1 MTWRP
6 IMRTFG
12 IAVAIATAVAASFVT
27 GGPVSTAPVAAAEN
41 PPQGPRSVTRIMTVV
56 LENTHYD
63 DAMRQPFLKAL
74 ARRGALLEN
83 FSAVAHPSLPNY
95 IALIA
100 GSTYGITSD
109 DDVTLDKPH
118 IGDLLDA
125 KGVSWKVYAEG
136 YPGGCFL
143 EARDGDYARKHVP
156 FLSFRNVQSDPARCA
171 RIVNASALKGDLD
184 SGKLPRWS
192 LYIPDQKND
201 GHDTGV
207 AYADRWLADTFGPL
221 LENPEFMRGMLFIVT
236 FDEGH
241 GYFNRYHVTTILVGD
256 AVRPGAVSDAAYNTY
271 SLLRLGEDVL
281 GLGNLG
287 AGDVQASAI
296 TGIWK

>member
-1 MTWRP
+1 
-6 IMRTFG
+6 
-12 IAVAIATAVAASFVT
+12 
-27 GGPVSTAPVAAAEN
+27 
-41 PPQGPRSVTRIMTVV
+41 MTVI
-56 LENTHYD
+56 LENTRYD
-63 DAMRQPFLKAL
+63 EAMRQPFLKEL

-95 IALIA
+95 IALVA
-100 GSTYGITSD
+100 GSAYGITSD
-109 DDVTLDKPH
+109 HNVTLDKPH

-143 EARDGDYARKHVP
+143 KAEDGDYARKHVP
-156 FLSFRNVQSDPARCA
+156 FLSFRDVQTDPARCA
-171 RIVNASALKGDLD
+171 RIVKASELKSDLD

-207 AYADRWLADTFGPL
+207 AYADRWLSDTFGPL
-221 LENPEFMRGMLFIVT
+221 LKDPKFMRGMLFIVT

-241 GYFNRYHVTTILVGD
+241 GYFNGNHVATILLGD

-281 GLGNLG
+281 GLGSLG
-287 AGDVQASAI
+287 EGDADASAI
-296 TGIWK
+296 TGIWR

>member
-1 MTWRP
+1 MNW
-6 IMRTFG
+6 TFTVRIFG
-12 IAVAIATAVAASFVT
+12 LAAAVAFVLAASFVT
-27 GGPVSTAPVAAAEN
+27 GGPAPAVAAAES
-41 PPQGPRSVTRIMTVV
+41 PPQSLKSVKRIMTVI
-56 LENTHYD
+56 LENTRYA
-63 DAMRQPFLKAL
+63 DAMRQPFLTAL

-95 IALIA
+95 IALVT
-100 GSTYGITSD
+100 GSTYGIASD

-143 EARDGDYARKHVP
+143 KAKDGDYARKHVP
-156 FLSFRNVQSDPARCA
+156 FLSFKDVQTDPVRCA
-171 RIVNASALKGDLD
+171 RIVKASELKSDLD
-184 SGKLPRWS
+184 SGRLPRWS

-207 AYADRWLADTFGPL
+207 AYADRWLSDTFGPL
-221 LENPEFMRGMLFIVT
+221 LKDPKFIHGMLFIVT
-236 FDEGH
+236 FDEGR
-241 GYFNRYHVTTILVGD
+241 GYFNRNHVVTIFIGD
-256 AVRPGAVSDAAYNTY
+256 AVRPGAVSAAAYNTY
-271 SLLRLGEDVL
+271 SLLRLSEDVL

-287 AGDVQASAI
+287 EGDAHARAI

>member
-1 MTWRP
+1 M
-6 IMRTFG
+6 I
-12 IAVAIATAVAASFVT
+12 
-27 GGPVSTAPVAAAEN
+27 
-41 PPQGPRSVTRIMTVV
+41 
-56 LENTHYD
+56 LENTRYD
-63 DAMRQPFLKAL
+63 EAMRQPFLKEL

-95 IALIA
+95 IALVA
-100 GSTYGITSD
+100 GSAYGITSD
-109 DDVTLDKPH
+109 HNVTLDKPH

-143 EARDGDYARKHVP
+143 KAEDGDYARKHVP
-156 FLSFRNVQSDPARCA
+156 FLSFRDVQTDPARCA
-171 RIVNASALKGDLD
+171 RIVKASELKSDLD
-184 SGKLPRWS
+184 SRNLPRWS

-207 AYADRWLADTFGPL
+207 AYADRWLSDTFGPL
-221 LENPEFMRGMLFIVT
+221 LKDPKFMRGMLFIVT

-241 GYFNRYHVTTILVGD
+241 GYYNGNHVATILLGD

-281 GLGNLG
+281 GLGSLG
-287 AGDVQASAI
+287 EGDAHASAI
-296 TGIWK
+296 TGIWR